1 MFRKRST
8 KGEVQTEYSCS
19 IRFLDDSEPIQL
31 NFKKDTLGQ
40 WLFDRVCEKLSLVEK
55 DYFGLRY
62 VDAEK
67 QRHWLDPLK
76 TVYKQLKGVNPMVLC
91 FRVKF
96 YPEDPMKLHEEITR
110 YYLYLQLRRDLH
122 HGRLLCSPQDAVHLA
137 SYIVQSEVGDYD
149 PQDHPPGYITAFK
162 MLPKQNAKM
171 EDQIQELHKTL
182 KGQVPAEAES
192 NFLKKAAV
200 LDTYGVDPHQVK
212 DQRGDQLYLG
222 VTHQGIMTFRGSR
235 RTQLHKWNQIRRIAY
250 EGKMFIVHVNVAEE
264 EDAANAKKVSD
275 EAAEGGKEKE
285 KDKGNETGK
294 EQEKEKEQGKEQAK
308 ETETGKDQE
317 KETETGKEQGKETE
331 KGKETETKK
340 ETDKENQS
348 KKEKTEENKFEQ
360 QPHGY
365 KCLTVGA
372 CKYLW
377 RCAVEQ
383 QLFFTLASSCN
394 APKLKSGGT
403 LFSRG
408 SKFRFSGR
416 CQVEALSASENI
428 KRTNS
433 LPNFSRNKHASESK
447 SSTLNTSIMSEPVPE
462 DRRRYNV
469 YLAPSRRAQG
479 MAEET
484 PNQSFEITPTE
495 AAVDVPGNAFGAQTS
510 SPIVPESPV
519 LKAPLAAE
527 EKFDMQKVQTVSASA
542 PGQKTPVNG
551 SVPVD
556 PSFLE
561 TSIDS
566 MPSYQPNMTMDD
578 DEEDDKTPKP
588 SLDEQIKQLEE
599 QYEKITS
606 DQNHIAPGGKIGA
619 APKAAPASTGTS
631 KSPPKSSVCATC
643 CKVLTYSILFAVLLM
658 AVTFVV
664 LFYTK
669 FDHPLLDE
677 GRKQLQ
683 FLEPVKH
690 YIDDS
695 VEAIASKFK

>member
-264 EDAANAKKVSD
+264 EDAANAKKR
-275 EAAEGGKEKE
+275 
-285 KDKGNETGK
+285 
-294 EQEKEKEQGKEQAK
+294 
-308 ETETGKDQE
+308 
-317 KETETGKEQGKETE
+317 
-331 KGKETETKK
+331 
-340 ETDKENQS
+340 
-348 KKEKTEENKFEQ
+348 KKEKQ

-428 KRTNS
+428 KRSEPKFPRTNS

>member
-171 EDQIQELHKTL
+171 EEQIQELHKTL

-250 EGKMFIVHVNVAEE
+250 EAKMFIVHVNVAEE
-264 EDAANAKKVSD
+264 EDAANAKK
-275 EAAEGGKEKE
+275 KRKRI
-285 KDKGNETGK
+285 K
-294 EQEKEKEQGKEQAK
+294 
-308 ETETGKDQE
+308 
-317 KETETGKEQGKETE
+317 
-331 KGKETETKK
+331 
-340 ETDKENQS
+340 
-348 KKEKTEENKFEQ
+348 Q

-428 KRTNS
+428 KRSEPKFPRTNS

-510 SPIVPESPV
+510 SLIVPESPV

-527 EKFDMQKVQTVSASA
+527 EKFDMQKVQAVSASA

-561 TSIDS
+561 TSTDS

-588 SLDEQIKQLEE
+588 SLDEQIKQLEQ

-606 DQNHIAPGGKIGA
+606 DQNHITPGGKVGA
-619 APKAAPASTGTS
+619 SPKAAPASTGTS
-631 KSPPKSSVCATC
+631 KSPPKSSMCATC

-658 AVTFVV
+658 AVTVVV

-669 FDHPLLDE
+669 LDHPLLDE

>member
-264 EDAANAKKVSD
+264 EDAANAKK
-275 EAAEGGKEKE
+275 
-285 KDKGNETGK
+285 
-294 EQEKEKEQGKEQAK
+294 
-308 ETETGKDQE
+308 
-317 KETETGKEQGKETE
+317 
-331 KGKETETKK
+331 
-340 ETDKENQS
+340 
-348 KKEKTEENKFEQ
+348 Q

-428 KRTNS
+428 KRSEPKFPRTNS

>member
-171 EDQIQELHKTL
+171 EEQIQELHKTL

-250 EGKMFIVHVNVAEE
+250 EAKMFIVHVNVAEE
-264 EDAANAKKVSD
+264 EDAANAKKR
-275 EAAEGGKEKE
+275 
-285 KDKGNETGK
+285 
-294 EQEKEKEQGKEQAK
+294 
-308 ETETGKDQE
+308 
-317 KETETGKEQGKETE
+317 
-331 KGKETETKK
+331 
-340 ETDKENQS
+340 
-348 KKEKTEENKFEQ
+348 KKEKQ

-428 KRTNS
+428 KRSEPKFPRTNS

-510 SPIVPESPV
+510 SLIVPESPV

-527 EKFDMQKVQTVSASA
+527 EKFDMQKVQAVSASA

-561 TSIDS
+561 TSTDS

-588 SLDEQIKQLEE
+588 SLDEQIKQLEQ

-606 DQNHIAPGGKIGA
+606 DQNHITPGGKVGA
-619 APKAAPASTGTS
+619 SPKAAPASTGTS
-631 KSPPKSSVCATC
+631 KSPPKSSMCATC

-658 AVTFVV
+658 AVTVVV

-669 FDHPLLDE
+669 LDHPLLDE

>member
-171 EDQIQELHKTL
+171 EEQIQELHKTL

-250 EGKMFIVHVNVAEE
+250 EAKMFIVHVNVAER
-264 EDAANAKKVSD
+264 
-275 EAAEGGKEKE
+275 
-285 KDKGNETGK
+285 
-294 EQEKEKEQGKEQAK
+294 
-308 ETETGKDQE
+308 
-317 KETETGKEQGKETE
+317 
-331 KGKETETKK
+331 
-340 ETDKENQS
+340 
-348 KKEKTEENKFEQ
+348 KKEKQQ

-428 KRTNS
+428 KRSEPKFPRTNS

-510 SPIVPESPV
+510 SLIVPESPV

-527 EKFDMQKVQTVSASA
+527 EKFDMQKVQAVSASA

-561 TSIDS
+561 TSTDS

-588 SLDEQIKQLEE
+588 SLDEQIKQLEQ

-606 DQNHIAPGGKIGA
+606 DQNHITPGGKVGA
-619 APKAAPASTGTS
+619 SPKAAPASTGTS
-631 KSPPKSSVCATC
+631 KSPPKSSMCATC

-658 AVTFVV
+658 AVTVVV

-669 FDHPLLDE
+669 LDHPLLDE

>member
-171 EDQIQELHKTL
+171 EEQIQELHKTL

-250 EGKMFIVHVNVAEE
+250 EAKMFIVHVNVAEE
-264 EDAANAKKVSD
+264 EDAANAKKR
-275 EAAEGGKEKE
+275 
-285 KDKGNETGK
+285 
-294 EQEKEKEQGKEQAK
+294 
-308 ETETGKDQE
+308 
-317 KETETGKEQGKETE
+317 
-331 KGKETETKK
+331 
-340 ETDKENQS
+340 
-348 KKEKTEENKFEQ
+348 KKEKQQ

-428 KRTNS
+428 KRSEPKFPRTNS

-510 SPIVPESPV
+510 SLIVPESPV

-527 EKFDMQKVQTVSASA
+527 EKFDMQKVQAVSASA

-561 TSIDS
+561 TSTDS

-588 SLDEQIKQLEE
+588 SLDEQIKQLEQ

-606 DQNHIAPGGKIGA
+606 DQNHITPGGKVGA
-619 APKAAPASTGTS
+619 SPKAAPASTGTS
-631 KSPPKSSVCATC
+631 KSPPKSSMCATC

-658 AVTFVV
+658 AVTVVV

-669 FDHPLLDE
+669 LDHPLLDE

>member
-171 EDQIQELHKTL
+171 EEQIQELHKTL

-250 EGKMFIVHVNVAEE
+250 EAKMFIVHVNVAEE
-264 EDAANAKKVSD
+264 EDAANAKK
-275 EAAEGGKEKE
+275 
-285 KDKGNETGK
+285 
-294 EQEKEKEQGKEQAK
+294 
-308 ETETGKDQE
+308 
-317 KETETGKEQGKETE
+317 
-331 KGKETETKK
+331 
-340 ETDKENQS
+340 
-348 KKEKTEENKFEQ
+348 Q

-428 KRTNS
+428 KRSEPKFPRTNS

-510 SPIVPESPV
+510 SLIVPESPV

-527 EKFDMQKVQTVSASA
+527 EKFDMQKVQAVSASA

-561 TSIDS
+561 TSTDS

-588 SLDEQIKQLEE
+588 SLDEQIKQLEQ

-606 DQNHIAPGGKIGA
+606 DQNHITPGGKVGA
-619 APKAAPASTGTS
+619 SPKAAPASTGTS
-631 KSPPKSSVCATC
+631 KSPPKSSMCATC

-658 AVTFVV
+658 AVTVVV

-669 FDHPLLDE
+669 LDHPLLDE

>member
-171 EDQIQELHKTL
+171 EEQIQELHKTL

-250 EGKMFIVHVNVAEE
+250 EAKMFIVHVNVAEE
-264 EDAANAKKVSD
+264 EDAANAKK
-275 EAAEGGKEKE
+275 KRKRI
-285 KDKGNETGK
+285 K
-294 EQEKEKEQGKEQAK
+294 Q
-308 ETETGKDQE
+308 
-317 KETETGKEQGKETE
+317 
-331 KGKETETKK
+331 
-340 ETDKENQS
+340 
-348 KKEKTEENKFEQ
+348 Q

-428 KRTNS
+428 KRSEPKFPRTNS

-510 SPIVPESPV
+510 SLIVPESPV

-527 EKFDMQKVQTVSASA
+527 EKFDMQKVQAVSASA

-561 TSIDS
+561 TSTDS

-588 SLDEQIKQLEE
+588 SLDEQIKQLEQ

-606 DQNHIAPGGKIGA
+606 DQNHITPGGKVGA
-619 APKAAPASTGTS
+619 SPKAAPASTGTS
-631 KSPPKSSVCATC
+631 KSPPKSSMCATC

-658 AVTFVV
+658 AVTVVV

-669 FDHPLLDE
+669 LDHPLLDE

>member
-171 EDQIQELHKTL
+171 EEQIQELHKTL

-250 EGKMFIVHVNVAEE
+250 EAKMFIVHVNVAER
-264 EDAANAKKVSD
+264 
-275 EAAEGGKEKE
+275 
-285 KDKGNETGK
+285 
-294 EQEKEKEQGKEQAK
+294 
-308 ETETGKDQE
+308 
-317 KETETGKEQGKETE
+317 
-331 KGKETETKK
+331 
-340 ETDKENQS
+340 
-348 KKEKTEENKFEQ
+348 KKEKQ

-428 KRTNS
+428 KRSEPKFPRTNS

-510 SPIVPESPV
+510 SLIVPESPV

-527 EKFDMQKVQTVSASA
+527 EKFDMQKVQAVSASA

-561 TSIDS
+561 TSTDS

-588 SLDEQIKQLEE
+588 SLDEQIKQLEQ

-606 DQNHIAPGGKIGA
+606 DQNHITPGGKVGA
-619 APKAAPASTGTS
+619 SPKAAPASTGTS
-631 KSPPKSSVCATC
+631 KSPPKSSMCATC

-658 AVTFVV
+658 AVTVVV

-669 FDHPLLDE
+669 LDHPLLDE

>member
-264 EDAANAKKVSD
+264 EDAANAKK
-275 EAAEGGKEKE
+275 
-285 KDKGNETGK
+285 
-294 EQEKEKEQGKEQAK
+294 
-308 ETETGKDQE
+308 
-317 KETETGKEQGKETE
+317 
-331 KGKETETKK
+331 
-340 ETDKENQS
+340 
-348 KKEKTEENKFEQ
+348 Q

-462 DRRRYNV
+462 DRRRYN
-469 YLAPSRRAQG
+469 G